1 MSDRQSAPRLRSYFF
16 RIGSEAVL
24 IIVSVFVAILLE
36 SMWQDR
42 AERQDAREA
51 LAQVRISLAEDR
63 AFFDRVEQEQR
74 AAAERI
80 ELLIEWLS
88 NPESAPGEPVYAA
101 LDYSMPISIW
111 PRRAAWNTMVSA
123 GQLQLLDA
131 PELTTRIGDYYEHH
145 LRRIEYN
152 GRQYDN
158 AFIDVFEGYLPRIW
172 NFERQEPLTADPA
185 RLVQLRNRL
194 VQLYGWIQYY
204 LNSVETNRRLLETL
218 IEDIDRYLREFD

>member
-24 IIVSVFVAILLE
+24 IIASVFVAILLE

-51 LAQVRISLAEDR
+51 LAQVRTSLAEDR
-63 AFFDRVEQEQR
+63 AFFDRVEAEQR
-74 AAAERI
+74 AAAEGI
-80 ELLIEWLS
+80 ELLIQWFS
-88 NPESAPGEPVYAA
+88 NPGSSPGKEVLEA

-131 PELTTRIGDYYEHH
+131 PNLTTRIGDYYEHH
-145 LRRIEYN
+145 LQRIEYN
-152 GRQYDN
+152 GRQYDDV
-158 AFIDVFEGYLPRIW
+158 FVDVFEDDLPKIW
-172 NFERQEPLTADPA
+172 NFEQQELLTADPA
-185 RLVQLRNRL
+185 RLVEFRNRL
-194 VQLYGWIQYY
+194 VQLYKWIEYY
-204 LNSVETNRRLLETL
+204 LASVETNRRLLEAL